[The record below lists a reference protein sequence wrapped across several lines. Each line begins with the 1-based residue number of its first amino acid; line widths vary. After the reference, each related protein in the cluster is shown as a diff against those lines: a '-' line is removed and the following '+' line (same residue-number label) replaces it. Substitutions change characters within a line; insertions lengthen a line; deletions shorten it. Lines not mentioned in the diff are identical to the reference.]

1 MLDKLRKSFRRHK
14 ALYVVQGDDE
24 VRRRNHEQ
32 ELHPYINTH
41 FIATEELARR
51 LIAQSGGQ
59 LDAATE
65 LLIRQHASLQFPSH
79 NGGNVKVNH
88 DGARS
93 SDPNGPPP
101 ALPPRSHHHH
111 LHQSPTTPQQQ
122 PPQQLQPLQ
131 QQQQHHHHSQG
142 EPPPPPRV
150 PILTPQSGNDNGPP
164 PPPPPRKS
172 QVPPPTPPRG
182 STPPPS
188 SSKASVTNSMLRRMS
203 PVPGRGVAGSAGPSP
218 VPSSM
223 ALNRGTS
230 PVVVNSN
237 SHHHPLRVQN
247 SREIQQQLQQTLQN
261 IQSMSIF
268 PMEGSSGEPPPPY
281 PMGTAAQGH
290 TGANPPPSYTQSLAM
305 RQSPTLSSTSSDY
318 RLPSSEY
325 RRSPGPNLL
334 PTYHPYLA
342 TGGTGVSIAPTSPAP
357 SPASSMLSSSSRTSS
372 SMQAWS
378 ARQTKTHSPIIM
390 QSVKSTQV
398 QKPVLQ
404 TATPL
409 AQQMAQNEANASSAF
424 APSSPMLVQSSG
436 SNSKGG
442 LAPSSACV
450 GTPFEGGNGSS
461 TSVLSSSVGS
471 SNGSKAVP
479 PPSYEFSIQQKHHG
493 PKVALPPS
501 PTSSRTTPTDL
512 SQPQLPPPPPYPS
525 TAVSALNAQKNEESG
540 LVSGKYLPVISTAAK
555 VMLNSSSGGLPRG
568 GRNEP
573 TGKPPLQRKYS
584 PSESTMISTSR
595 SESPNSDSVTVS
607 AASPLSFMSS
617 EATTTSDSGLGSEPK
632 TTHHTSPKP
641 ERKKLSPEKEVSR
654 RESLV
659 RNCPPQAYKF
669 FMEQRIE
676 NVIKEFEQRRQRQRR
691 LEHEL
696 VHFNVK
702 DPVMSE
708 QMRLV
713 LQKKETNYLRMKRAK
728 LNRKHFKKIKKIG
741 VGAFGEVSLVRAIN
755 SVGSKSGGLY
765 AMKTLKKSH
774 VVEKNQVAHVIAEK
788 DILAEADN
796 DWIVKLYYSFQD
808 QDNLYFVMEY
818 IPGGDLMSLLIKWG
832 TFSEDLARFY
842 IAELT
847 CAVESVHS
855 MGFIH
860 RDIKP
865 DNILIDAG
873 GHIKLTDF
881 GLCTGFRWTHNSKY
895 YGKNGSVSHCRQDS
909 MDPGTLDLELGKCS
923 CSAISSS
930 GMKPLERRKRQ
941 QLQRC
946 MAHSLVGTPNY
957 IAPEVLLR
965 HGYTQLCDWWSVG
978 VILYEMIIGSPPFHA
993 DSPAETQYKVIKWEQ
1008 TLNIPR
1014 VPRITK
1020 EAEDLIKGL
1029 CVNAD
1034 RRLGREG
1041 GSADIKHHPFFHGID
1056 FSRPLRNQKAPYKP
1070 DILHELDTSNF
1081 DPIDEDGS
1089 SRSEDESN
1097 DGDDPHRNGK
1107 SKKDY
1112 HGFYEFTFRR
1122 FFDDGGHPLPLEE
1135 SGGNGSSNS
1144 TATASSGGSTSG
1156 ILPPDPIYV

>member
-1 MLDKLRKSFRRHK
+1 MGQPTAMASNGLPQGLLSNNNQFVPSSSASNANHIPPNSVNSANPGGHNVSVISASGNNGANPSSNSASNASTSSNNGSAPKKARSGYNEKAMAQIRNSLRPFQQQHQLLQDEQALNLNLQYLLSSGLD
-14 ALYVVQGDDE
+14 
-24 VRRRNHEQ
+24 
-32 ELHPYINTH
+32 
-41 FIATEELARR
+41 EELARR

-659 RNCPPQAYKF
+659 
-669 FMEQRIE
+669 
-676 NVIKEFEQRRQRQRR
+676 
-691 LEHEL
+691 
-696 VHFNVK
+696 
-702 DPVMSE
+702 
-708 QMRLV
+708 
-713 LQKKETNYLRMKRAK
+713 
-728 LNRKHFKKIKKIG
+728 
-741 VGAFGEVSLVRAIN
+741 
-755 SVGSKSGGLY
+755 
-765 AMKTLKKSH
+765 
-774 VVEKNQVAHVIAEK
+774 
-788 DILAEADN
+788 
-796 DWIVKLYYSFQD
+796 
-808 QDNLYFVMEY
+808 
-818 IPGGDLMSLLIKWG
+818 
-832 TFSEDLARFY
+832 
-842 IAELT
+842 
-847 CAVESVHS
+847 
-855 MGFIH
+855 
-860 RDIKP
+860 
-865 DNILIDAG
+865 
-873 GHIKLTDF
+873 
-881 GLCTGFRWTHNSKY
+881 
-895 YGKNGSVSHCRQDS
+895 
-909 MDPGTLDLELGKCS
+909 
-923 CSAISSS
+923 
-930 GMKPLERRKRQ
+930 
-941 QLQRC
+941 
-946 MAHSLVGTPNY
+946 
-957 IAPEVLLR
+957 
-965 HGYTQLCDWWSVG
+965 
-978 VILYEMIIGSPPFHA
+978 
-993 DSPAETQYKVIKWEQ
+993 IKWEQ